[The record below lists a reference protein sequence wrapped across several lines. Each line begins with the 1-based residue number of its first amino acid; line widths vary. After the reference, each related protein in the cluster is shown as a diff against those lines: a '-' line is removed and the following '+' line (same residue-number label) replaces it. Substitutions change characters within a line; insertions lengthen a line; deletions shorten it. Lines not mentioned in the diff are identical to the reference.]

1 MAKEISYSASRNPG
15 PRHRRM
21 SRNAVRETRDF
32 YLCIL
37 PWLVGFS
44 VLTLGPMVVSLYY
57 SLCEYNILQP
67 PTWVGLANYVAI
79 FTDDPLF
86 WTALYNTAYYT
97 LFAVPLGV
105 AGSLALALLLNQR
118 VRGVRVFRTI
128 FYMPSIMPAVASSI
142 LWIWLFNP
150 QHGLVNRLLS
160 VVGVKGPLW
169 LADPVWSKPALILM
183 GLWGIGGGMVIF
195 LAGLQ
200 GVPRHLYEAA
210 VVDGATPWQQFIHVT
225 LPMLSPTLFFSIVMG
240 IIGSFQ
246 VFTQSYVMTQG
257 GPLNSTLFYVL
268 YLYRTAFEFFQMG
281 YASALAWI
289 LFVILVSFTF
299 LQLRLSRRWVYYEG
313 DFRR

>member
-1 MAKEISYSASRNPG
+1 MTWEIHCTSSGKADSR
-15 PRHRRM
+15 RRGL
-21 SRNAVRETRDF
+21 SRNAVREARDF

-44 VLTLGPMVVSLYY
+44 GLTLGPMLVSFYY
-57 SLCEYNILQP
+57 SLCEYNVLQP
-67 PTWVGLANYVAI
+67 PAWVGLANYVSI

-97 LFAVPLGV
+97 LFSVPLGV
-105 AGSLALALLLNQR
+105 AGSLALALLLNQG
-118 VRGVRVFRTI
+118 VRGVRMFRTI
-128 FYMPSIMPAVASSI
+128 FYMPSIIPAVASSI

-150 QHGLVNRLLS
+150 QYGLVNRALS
-160 VVGVKGPLW
+160 VVGIKGPLW

-183 GLWGIGGGMVIF
+183 AQWGVGGGMVIF

-200 GVPRHLYEAA
+200 SVPRHLYDAA
-210 VVDGATPWQQFIHVT
+210 VVDGAGAWQQFRHVT
-225 LPMLSPTLFFSIVMG
+225 LPMLSPTVFFSTVMG

-268 YLYRTAFEFFQMG
+268 YLYREAFEFFHMG

-289 LFVILVSFTF
+289 LFVILVGFTA

-313 DFRR
+313 DLRR